1 VVAADG
7 STRYLPARGGG
18 PLSLAGPPPQV
29 GTASLA
35 PDELLLMFSD
45 GLVERSGKDQSVG
58 LAELAEVA
66 SSARGLDVPSLR
78 AADAIDRVA
87 ELTVERMTRQGYQ
100 DDVPVLALRLTGGP
114 VSDFGADVPAQPG
127 QLAPLRA
134 RLEDWLIALGADE
147 PDIVSIEIGV
157 LEAVSNAVEHAYDL
171 PGGRIRVEG
180 VLDEQG
186 QPV

>member
-1 VVAADG
+1 MVAADG
-7 STRYLPARGGG
+7 STRYLPAPGGG

-45 GLVERSGKDQSVG
+45 GLVERRGMDQSVG

-100 DDVPVLALRLTGGP
+100 DDVTVLALRLTGGP
-114 VSDFGADVPAQPG
+114 VSDFAPTCPPSRVSWPPCAPG
-127 QLAPLRA
+127 WRT
-134 RLEDWLIALGADE
+134 G
-147 PDIVSIEIGV
+147 
-157 LEAVSNAVEHAYDL
+157 
-171 PGGRIRVEG
+171 
-180 VLDEQG
+180 
-186 QPV
+186 